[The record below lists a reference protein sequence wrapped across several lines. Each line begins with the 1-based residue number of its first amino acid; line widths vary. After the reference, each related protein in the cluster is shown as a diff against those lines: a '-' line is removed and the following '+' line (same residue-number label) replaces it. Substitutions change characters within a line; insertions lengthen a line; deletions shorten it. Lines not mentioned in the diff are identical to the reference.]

1 VTSPDALPDTPPV
14 SSIARADTHR
24 LIPSKYSQDSVLARL
39 AGGDDA
45 LLADLFDLDGAT
57 NERLLADGGR
67 LPGIGP
73 HELIFGVPHAS
84 IVNAA
89 FTHAHPSGSRFN
101 GPDRGAWY
109 AAYDR
114 ATSVAEVAF
123 HRAIDYAEIGVWDDQ
138 VTYDD
143 YLSDVAADLH
153 DVRTGA
159 WADCLDPASYVAA
172 QGLAERLLES
182 GALGVV
188 YPSVRDAG
196 GTCVALFRPALVT
209 HVRKGATLRFTWNGS
224 PVPVVEVVG
233 G

>member
-1 VTSPDALPDTPPV
+1 MTPPTTTV
-14 SSIARADTHR
+14 TRADTHR
-24 LIPSKYSQDSVLARL
+24 LIPSKHSQDSVLARL

-57 NERLLADGGR
+57 NERMLAESGR

-73 HELIFGVPHAS
+73 HELIFGVPYAS

-89 FTHAHPSGSRFN
+89 FTHAHPNGSRFN

-109 AAYDR
+109 AAFDR

-123 HRAIDYAEIGVWDDQ
+123 HRAVDYAEIGVWTDS

-153 DVRTGA
+153 DVRGDG
-159 WADCLDPASYVAA
+159 WADCLDPVSYVAA
-172 QGLAERLLES
+172 QGLAERLLAED
-182 GALGVV
+182 ALGVI
-188 YPSVRDAG
+188 YPSVRDAS

-209 HVRKGATLRFTWNGS
+209 HVRKGATLRFTWDGT
-224 PVPVVEVVG
+224 PEPVVEVI
-233 G
+233 

>member
-1 VTSPDALPDTPPV
+1 MTPPV
-14 SSIARADTHR
+14 TPPVTGITRADTHR

-39 AGGDDA
+39 AGDDDA

-57 NERLLADGGR
+57 NERMLAESGR

-73 HELIFGVPHAS
+73 HELIFGVPYAS

-89 FTHAHPSGSRFN
+89 FTHAHPNGSRFN

-109 AAYDR
+109 AAFER
-114 ATSVAEVAF
+114 ATAVAEIAF
-123 HRAIDYAEIGVWDDQ
+123 HRAVDYAEIGVWTDS

-153 DVRTGA
+153 DVRGDG
-159 WADCLDPASYVAA
+159 WADCLDPASYIAA
-172 QGLAERLLES
+172 QGLAEQLLAD
-182 GALGVV
+182 GALGVI

-209 HVRKGATLRFTWNGS
+209 HVRKGATLRFSWDGS
-224 PVPVVEVVG
+224 PEPVVEDA
-233 G
+233 

>member
-1 VTSPDALPDTPPV
+1 MTPPV
-14 SSIARADTHR
+14 AGITRADTHR

-57 NERLLADGGR
+57 NERLLAEAGR

-73 HELIFGVPHAS
+73 HELIFGVPYAS

-89 FTHAHPSGSRFN
+89 FTHAHPNGSRFN

-109 AAYDR
+109 AAFDR

-123 HRAIDYAEIGVWDDQ
+123 HRAVDYAEVGIWDDQ

-143 YLSDVAADLH
+143 YLADVAADLH
-153 DVRTGA
+153 DVRGA
-159 WADCLDPASYVAA
+159 GWADCLDPASYIAA
-172 QGLAERLLES
+172 QNLAERLMAD
-182 GALGVV
+182 GALGVI
-188 YPSVRDAG
+188 YPSVRDPG

-209 HVRKGATLRFTWNGS
+209 HVRKGATLRFTWSGT
-224 PVPVVEVVG
+224 PEPVVEEV
-233 G
+233 